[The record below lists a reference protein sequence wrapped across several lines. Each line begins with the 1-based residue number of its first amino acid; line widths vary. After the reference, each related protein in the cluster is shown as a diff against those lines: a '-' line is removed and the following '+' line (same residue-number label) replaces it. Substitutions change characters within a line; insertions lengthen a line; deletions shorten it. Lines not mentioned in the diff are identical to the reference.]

1 MKIKIDIISG
11 FLGAGKT
18 TLIKKLLEEKPADE
32 KIVIIENEFGQV
44 GIDGAILSKGDFQVR
59 EITSGCI
66 CCTLV
71 GEFEKALEE
80 IITKIKPGR
89 IIIEPTGIGKL
100 SDVVKACG
108 AEKLKDIL
116 ELNMLITVVDVMK
129 YQLYTINF
137 SEFFRNQI
145 ENAKT
150 IILSRTQKADR
161 KKVQDVVIALRKLNA
176 AANII
181 TTPWG
186 SLSAERIK
194 AVAEK
199 DVSISLEHQLG
210 ITGNVVDGKH
220 IHKHPDDCKC
230 GCGHTHSHNYHADKV
245 FDVWST
251 ETPRAYDEAEL
262 KEMLDKLG
270 DKALFGMV
278 LRGKG
283 IFQLN
288 SGKWIQFD
296 YVPGETIIKET
307 DADYSGRLCFI
318 GTGLKKDE
326 LGKLFSI
333 G

>member
-108 AEKLKDIL
+108 AEKFKDIL
-116 ELNMLITVVDVMK
+116 EFNMLITVVDVMK
-129 YQLYTINF
+129 YQLYIINF

-150 IILSRTQKADR
+150 IILSRTQNADR

-176 AANII
+176 SANII

-186 SLSAERIK
+186 SLSAEKIK
-194 AVAEK
+194 AAAEK
-199 DVSISLEHQLG
+199 DVS
-210 ITGNVVDGKH
+210 
-220 IHKHPDDCKC
+220 HKHPDDCNC
-230 GCGHTHSHNYHADKV
+230 GCGHTHSHNYHADEV

-262 KEMLDKLG
+262 KEMMDKLG
-270 DKALFGMV
+270 DKGLFGMV

-307 DADYSGRLCFI
+307 DADYSERLCFI

-326 LGKLFSI
+326 LGKLFGI